1 MRTILLIALAFSFI
15 LCDEYYTVVSGDNL
29 TKIANRYGTTVAKL
43 CEWNNISNP
52 DRIYV
57 GQRLIVRK
65 SGPDPGPGPSPG
77 GQIVTGDQMSRM
89 GWSNYNLNDLNSCLQ
104 RFGITTPARIRHF
117 ISQCSHES
125 ACGRYTEEIGG
136 PSYCSQYD
144 GRMGNDQPG
153 DGYKYKG
160 AGYIQLTGKNNY
172 RAFANYIGDNRV
184 MEGFTYV
191 ASKYP
196 WTSAGFWWYNNNM
209 NSLCDRGASVEE
221 VTKKVNGGYNGLE
234 DRRKYYN
241 KACQIF

>member
-1 MRTILLIALAFSFI
+1 MRTILLIALVFSFI
-15 LCDEYYTVVSGDNL
+15 LCDEYYTVVKGDTL
-29 TKIANRYGTTVAKL
+29 TKIANKFGTTVKNL
-43 CEWNNISNP
+43 CDWNGISNP
-52 DRIYV
+52 DKINV
-57 GQRLIVRK
+57 GQRLIVK
-65 SGPDPGPGPSPG
+65 KTKPTPTPG
-77 GQIVTGDQMSRM
+77 GQIVTGDQMKRM
-89 GWSNYNLNDLNSCLQ
+89 GWSNYNLNDLNNCLKK
-104 RFGITTPARIRHF
+104 FGITTPARIRHF

-125 ACGRYTEEIGG
+125 ACGRYTEEIGDRN
-136 PSYCSQYD
+136 YCSKYD

-191 ASKYP
+191 AKNYP
-196 WTSAGFWWYNNNM
+196 WTSAGFWWHNNNR